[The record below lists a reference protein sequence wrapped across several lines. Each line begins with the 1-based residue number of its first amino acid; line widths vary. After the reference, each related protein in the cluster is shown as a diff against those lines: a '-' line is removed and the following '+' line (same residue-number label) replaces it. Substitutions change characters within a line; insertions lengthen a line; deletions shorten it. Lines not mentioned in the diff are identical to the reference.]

1 MAKRELWPAAMQVWQ
16 VTGEKGAGKTRLAS
30 ALGEAA
36 RQHGLAA
43 EVADDVIA
51 AGQLHGLLKMRTTAP
66 DLLIVVSELLL
77 DLPRQAD
84 MVLHLNRDD
93 AGKVEQLA
101 MQVWARESR
110 KELTP

>member
-1 MAKRELWPAAMQVWQ
+1 MKRGRQNPAGV
-16 VTGEKGAGKTRLAS
+16 G
-30 ALGEAA
+30 LGEAA